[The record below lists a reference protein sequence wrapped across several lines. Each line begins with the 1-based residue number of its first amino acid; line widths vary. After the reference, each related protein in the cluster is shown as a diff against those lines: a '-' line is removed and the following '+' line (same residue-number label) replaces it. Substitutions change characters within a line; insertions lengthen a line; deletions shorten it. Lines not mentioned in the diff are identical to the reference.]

1 MESRLPAQ
9 PDLLDMP
16 ALYFERT
23 SDEEQARHRDK
34 LARLRSRTELH
45 IDPIQD
51 AQGGWHVE
59 IVTMDWDEPGLLD
72 KIFEAILRCIHV
84 PGGVAQKRIRI
95 FTGHRGQVVNI
106 LELQDR
112 KGAPLTRD
120 NVELVLAQIRAIQP
134 GTRSG
139 IESIEHLPFTSLI
152 PLVTEFPSIDNTRS
166 DRYTYIE
173 LKATNLSNRFTSI
186 LLNIL
191 ARSDLWLNI
200 QVAEFEQQGEGHYA
214 FWVVDKYGSKLKD
227 SHFTRRSLIE
237 GLQAM
242 NRLILALNV
251 GYIDRDWR
259 MRIEHNERTIYHSR
273 PDPNDFLLDMQNMR
287 QLAVLKGFHNRL
299 SALVEQGLLD
309 SKAFY
314 FLKKVEAFV
323 ETHRG
328 TIQEARGT
336 TPDKHLIALCREY
349 FEYRRQ
355 ALRILVPLFERL
367 VEMAPVNPSL
377 SDVQRLHAMAH
388 PMTQE
393 HRALDTRFRL
403 YLEGRLWIPDPG
415 VALDIFHLMARTDC
429 FLREDTLAA
438 IEGALEGWTPQYQ
451 EENRGQL
458 GRQFK
463 ELLDESMN
471 QSNTAI
477 VLRNMRAVG
486 LLQRY
491 IPNFVNIRGLIHVIA
506 DHNYT
511 VDEHTFIVVEVLE
524 GLKLLLDVQQA
535 PGKSLMR
542 TDYEKIKDNVGL
554 QNFARKYAME
564 MRMLSRITEMRSN
577 PAIKPFLQMMGQVR
591 ENSLDFLV
599 EMKLLEHGYAL
610 SMSALTEIESVRR
623 QLDPLIRVFT
633 GIGLRDQ
640 RCLILAALFHDLQ
653 KPAKDHPERMARRLA
668 RSLEQMGLLLPDDE
682 VETIAWIVR
691 HHLDVRDLMN
701 RIGFSGEQ
709 VLAQYLEQVGDTRL
723 VRLLILFTYA
733 DRVAVHLDRNKN
745 AHDAMLLSE
754 MLHLVNQYDSATA
767 RKNAGAS

>member
-1 MESRLPAQ
+1 MESRLQAQ

-23 SDEEQARHRDK
+23 TDEEQARHRDK
-34 LARLRSRTELH
+34 LAQLRSRTELR

-72 KIFEAILRCIHV
+72 KIFEAILRCIRV
-84 PGGVAQKRIRI
+84 PGGVAQKRTRI

-112 KGAPLTRD
+112 RGAPLTRD
-120 NVELVLAQIRAIQP
+120 NVELVLAQVQAIQP
-134 GTRSG
+134 GERSG

-152 PLVTEFPSIDNTRS
+152 PLVTEFPSIDNTHS

-173 LKATNLSNRFTSI
+173 LKSANLSNRFTSI

-200 QVAEFEQQGEGHYA
+200 QVAEFEQDGAGRYA
-214 FWVVDKYGSKLKD
+214 FWVVDKYGTKLKD

-242 NRLILALNV
+242 NRLILALNM

-273 PDPNDFLLDMQNMR
+273 PDPNDFLLDMQNIR
-287 QLAVLKGFHNRL
+287 QLAVLKGFDNRL
-299 SALVEQGLLD
+299 SALVEHDLLD

-323 ETHRG
+323 ETNRG
-328 TIQEARGT
+328 HIQEARGT
-336 TPDKHLIALCREY
+336 APDRRLIALCREY

-367 VEMAPVNPSL
+367 MEMAPVNPSL
-377 SDVQRLHAMAH
+377 SDVQRLHAMAR

-463 ELLDESMN
+463 ELLDESLR
-471 QSNTAI
+471 QDNTAI

-491 IPNFVNIRGLIHVIA
+491 VPNFINIGGLIHVIA

-511 VDEHTFIVVEVLE
+511 VVEVLE
-524 GLKLLLDVQQA
+524 GLKLLPDVQQA

-542 TDYEKIKDNVGL
+542 TDYEKIKGNVGL

-577 PAIKPFLQMMGQVR
+577 PSIKPFLQMMAQVR

-610 SMSALTEIESVRR
+610 NMSALTEVESVRR
-623 QLDPLIRVFT
+623 LLDPLIRVFT
-633 GIGLRDQ
+633 GLAFCDQ

-653 KPAKDHPERMARRLA
+653 KPAKDHPERMARRLGH
-668 RSLEQMGLLLPDDE
+668 SLEQMGLLLPE
-682 VETIAWIVR
+682 GEAETIAWIVR
-691 HHLDVRDLMN
+691 HHLDMRELMN
-701 RIGFSGEQ
+701 RIGVSGEQ
-709 VLAQYLEQVGDTRL
+709 VMADYLAQVGDTRL

-754 MLHLVNQYDSATA
+754 MLQLVNQYDSIAA
-767 RKNAGAS
+767 RKGAAAT